1 MNAPRKVLTTGLLF
15 LGSLTFA
22 RAQEQAT
29 NSSRHLTLAEAVQL
43 ALKHN
48 HMVRMA
54 GFQVEEKQHAK
65 DVAKSAYFPTIKN
78 ESRVFTLTD
87 TQFIQIRAGSLG
99 TVAGTPIPNSSVILN
114 QGGLTIVTS
123 GTGLVEP
130 LTQLFT
136 RVKPQNEAASAE
148 LGATRANAQETE
160 NEVAL
165 KVHQLYYRV
174 LITQLHHSATEARI
188 KAAQDLQNE
197 RTQQVKYGSAL
208 DEDVIESRAQSLQA
222 KQELLTTELQL
233 SDLTMQLDDVTG
245 LPLATRL
252 ELDPNVPGVRDTC
265 EREEC
270 IKVALQSHPEIV
282 AAREELRKASAAVQL
297 AKADYVPDI
306 TAFARY
312 SYASNVPFLAHNF
325 GTFGAE
331 LTYDLF
337 DGGRRRAAV
346 RESDAQVA
354 ESKEN
359 LARVTEDVELRL
371 QVAYNKLQRTREMV
385 QVSEELYSLRAESSR
400 VSAQQLQKGAALQ
413 SQAQNAVAQEFDAKT
428 LLLQSQLDYI
438 QARDEVTQAMGL
450 TPE

>member
-1 MNAPRKVLTTGLLF
+1 MNRRNKLLATGLLF

-29 NSSRHLTLAEAVQL
+29 HTSRHLTLTEAVQL

-48 HMVRMA
+48 HVVRIA
-54 GFQVEEKQHAK
+54 GLRVQEMQHAK
-65 DVAKSAYFPTIKN
+65 EKAKSAYFPTIKN
-78 ESRVFTLTD
+78 ESRIFTLTD
-87 TQFIQIRAGSLG
+87 TQFIQIAAGSLG
-99 TVAGTPIPNSSVILN
+99 SVAGTPIPNNSAILN
-114 QGGLTIVTS
+114 QGGLTVVTS
-123 GTGLVEP
+123 GTGLVQP
-130 LTQLFT
+130 LTPLFT
-136 RVKPQNEAASAE
+136 RVKPQNDAASAE
-148 LGATRANAQETE
+148 LGATRADAQETE

-174 LITQLHHSATEARI
+174 LITQLHYSATQARI
-188 KAAQDLQNE
+188 KAAEDLQTE

-208 DEDVIESRAQSLQA
+208 DEDVIESRAQALQA

-245 LPLATRL
+245 LPLTTQL
-252 ELDPNVPGVRDTC
+252 ELDPSVPGVHDTC

-270 IKVALQSHPEIV
+270 IKLALQSHPEIV
-282 AAREELRKASAAVQL
+282 AAREELRKANAAEQL

-354 ESKEN
+354 EAKEN
-359 LARVTEDVELRL
+359 LARVSEDVELRL

-385 QVSEELYSLRAESSR
+385 QVSEELHALRAESSR
-400 VSAQQLQKGAALQ
+400 VYAQQLEKGAALQ
-413 SQAQNAVAQEFDAKT
+413 SQALNAVAQEFDAKT
-428 LLLQSQLDYI
+428 VLLQSQLDYI

-450 TPE
+450 TPQ

>member
-1 MNAPRKVLTTGLLF
+1 MNARRKVLASGLLF

-22 RAQEQAT
+22 RAQEQAAT
-29 NSSRHLTLAEAVQL
+29 SARHLTLQEAVQL

-48 HMVRMA
+48 HVVRMA

-65 DVAKSAYFPTIKN
+65 DVAKSGYFPTIKN
-78 ESRVFTLTD
+78 DSSVFKLTD
-87 TQFIQIRAGSLG
+87 TQFIQIAAGSLG
-99 TVAGTPIPNSSVILN
+99 TAAGTAIPTTPVTLN
-114 QGGLTIVTS
+114 QGGRTVETS
-123 GTGLVEP
+123 RTGLEQP
-130 LTQLFT
+130 LTQLYT
-136 RVKPQNEAASAE
+136 RVKPQNDAASAE
-148 LGATRANAQETE
+148 LGATRANAKETE

-165 KVHQLYYRV
+165 KVHELYYRV

-188 KAAQDLQNE
+188 KAAQDLLSE
-197 RTQQVKYGSAL
+197 RSEQVKYGSAL

-245 LPLATRL
+245 LPLNTRL
-252 ELDPNVPGVRDTC
+252 ELDSSVPGVQDTC
-265 EREEC
+265 ELGEC

-282 AAREELRKASAAVQL
+282 AAREELRKATAAVQL
-297 AKADYVPDI
+297 SKADYVPDV

-312 SYASNVPFLAHNF
+312 DYQNQVPFLARNF
-325 GTFGAE
+325 GVFGLE

-346 RESDAQVA
+346 RESDAAAA
-354 ESKEN
+354 EAKEN

-371 QVAYNKLQRTREMV
+371 QIAYNKLQRTREMV
-385 QVSEELYSLRAESSR
+385 QVSQELYALRAESSR
-400 VSAQQLQKGAALQ
+400 VSAQQLQKGEALQ

-428 LLLQSQLDYI
+428 VLLQSQLDYI
-438 QARDEVTQAMGL
+438 QASDEVTEAMGL

>member
-1 MNAPRKVLTTGLLF
+1 MNARSKLLTTGLLF
-15 LGSLTFA
+15 LGSLPFA
-22 RAQEQAT
+22 RAQEQAA
-29 NSSRHLTLAEAVQL
+29 NSPRHLTLQEAVQL

-48 HMVRMA
+48 HVVRMA
-54 GFQVEEKQHAK
+54 GFQVEAKQHAK
-65 DVAKSAYFPTIKN
+65 DVAKSGYFPTIKN

-87 TQFIQIRAGSLG
+87 TQFIQIPAGSLG
-99 TVAGTPIPNSSVILN
+99 TVAGSAIPNNSVILN

-123 GTGLVEP
+123 GTGLVQP
-130 LTQLFT
+130 LTQLYT
-136 RVKPQNEAASAE
+136 RVRPQNAAASAE
-148 LGATRANAQETE
+148 LGATKANAHETE

-174 LITQLHHSATEARI
+174 LITQLHQTAAEAKI
-188 KAAQDLQNE
+188 KAAEDLQNE
-197 RTQQVKYGSAL
+197 RTAQVKYGSAL
-208 DEDVIESRAQSLQA
+208 DEDVIESRAQTLQS

-233 SDLTMQLDDVTG
+233 TDLTMQLNDVTG
-245 LPLATRL
+245 LPLTSQL
-252 ELDPNVPGVRDTC
+252 DLDPSVPGVQDTC
-265 EREEC
+265 AREEC

-312 SYASNVPFLAHNF
+312 SYANNVPFLAHNF
-325 GTFGAE
+325 GSFGVE

-337 DGGRRRAAV
+337 DGGRRRAQV

-354 ESKEN
+354 EAKEN

-371 QVAYNKLQRTREMV
+371 QIAYNKLQRTKEMV
-385 QVSEELYSLRAESSR
+385 QVSQELYALRAESSR
-400 VSAQQLQKGAALQ
+400 VSAQQLQKGEALQ
-413 SQAQNAVAQEFDAKT
+413 SQAQSAVAQEFDAKT
-428 LLLQSQLDYI
+428 VLLQSQLDYI
-438 QARDEVTQAMGL
+438 QARDEVVQAMGL

>member
-1 MNAPRKVLTTGLLF
+1 MNARSKLLTTGLLF
-15 LGSLTFA
+15 LGSLPFA
-22 RAQEQAT
+22 RAQEQAA
-29 NSSRHLTLAEAVQL
+29 NSPRHLTLQEAVQL

-48 HMVRMA
+48 HVVRMA
-54 GFQVEEKQHAK
+54 GFQVEAKQHAK
-65 DVAKSAYFPTIKN
+65 DVAKSGYFPTIKN

-87 TQFIQIRAGSLG
+87 TQFIQIPAGSLG
-99 TVAGTPIPNSSVILN
+99 TVAGSSIPNNSVILN

-123 GTGLVEP
+123 GTGLVQP
-130 LTQLFT
+130 LTQLYT
-136 RVKPQNEAASAE
+136 RVRPQNAAASAE
-148 LGATRANAQETE
+148 LGATKANAHETE

-174 LITQLHHSATEARI
+174 LITQLHQTAAEAKI
-188 KAAQDLQNE
+188 KAAEDLQNE
-197 RTQQVKYGSAL
+197 RTAQVKYGSAL
-208 DEDVIESRAQSLQA
+208 DEDVIESRAQTLQS

-233 SDLTMQLDDVTG
+233 TDLTMQLNDVTG
-245 LPLATRL
+245 LPLTSQL
-252 ELDPNVPGVRDTC
+252 DLDPSVPGVQDTC
-265 EREEC
+265 AREEC

-312 SYASNVPFLAHNF
+312 SYANNVPFLAHNF
-325 GTFGAE
+325 GSFGVE

-337 DGGRRRAAV
+337 DGGRRRAQV

-354 ESKEN
+354 EAKEN

-371 QVAYNKLQRTREMV
+371 QIAYNKLQRTKEMV
-385 QVSEELYSLRAESSR
+385 QVSQELYALRAESSR
-400 VSAQQLQKGAALQ
+400 VSAQQLQKGEALQ
-413 SQAQNAVAQEFDAKT
+413 SQAQSAVAQEFDAKT
-428 LLLQSQLDYI
+428 TLLQSQLDYI
-438 QARDEVTQAMGL
+438 QARDEVVQAMGL

>member
-1 MNAPRKVLTTGLLF
+1 MNARSKILTAGLLF
-15 LGSLTFA
+15 LVSLTFA
-22 RAQEQAT
+22 RAQDQAAT
-29 NSSRHLTLAEAVQL
+29 SPRHLTLLEAVQL

-48 HMVRMA
+48 HVVRIA
-54 GFQVEEKQHAK
+54 GLRVEEMQHAK
-65 DVAKSAYFPTIKN
+65 EKAKSAYFPTIKN

-87 TQFIQIRAGSLG
+87 TQFIQIPGGSLG

-123 GTGLVEP
+123 GTGLVQP

-148 LGATRANAQETE
+148 LGATRADAQETE

-174 LITQLHHSATEARI
+174 LISQLHYSATEARI

-197 RTQQVKYGSAL
+197 RTEQVKYGSAL
-208 DEDVIESRAQSLQA
+208 DEDVIESHAQSLQA

-245 LPLATRL
+245 LPLTTRL
-252 ELDPNVPGVRDTC
+252 ELDPSVPGVRDTC

-270 IKVALQSHPEIV
+270 MKVALQSHPEIV

-312 SYASNVPFLAHNF
+312 SYSSNVPFLAHNF
-325 GTFGAE
+325 GTFGVE

-354 ESKEN
+354 EAKEN

-385 QVSEELYSLRAESSR
+385 QVSRELYALRAESSR
-400 VSAQQLQKGAALQ
+400 VFAQQLQKGETLQ
-413 SQAQNAVAQEFDAKT
+413 SQLQNAIAQEFDAKT
-428 LLLQSQLDYI
+428 VLLQSQLDYI
-438 QARDEVTQAMGL
+438 QARDEVTEAIGL

>member
-1 MNAPRKVLTTGLLF
+1 MTRRNKLLATGLLF

-29 NSSRHLTLAEAVQL
+29 NTSRHLTLTEAVQL

-48 HMVRMA
+48 HVVRIA
-54 GFQVEEKQHAK
+54 GLRVQEMQHAK
-65 DVAKSAYFPTIKN
+65 EKAKSAYFPTIKN
-78 ESRVFTLTD
+78 ESRIFTLTD
-87 TQFIQIRAGSLG
+87 TQFIQIAAGSLG
-99 TVAGTPIPNSSVILN
+99 SVAGTPIPNNSAILN
-114 QGGLTIVTS
+114 QGGLTVVTS
-123 GTGLVEP
+123 GTGLVQP
-130 LTQLFT
+130 LTPLFT
-136 RVKPQNEAASAE
+136 RVKPQNDAASAE
-148 LGATRANAQETE
+148 LGATRADAQETE

-174 LITQLHHSATEARI
+174 LITQLHYSATQARI
-188 KAAQDLQNE
+188 KAAEDLQTE

-208 DEDVIESRAQSLQA
+208 DEDVIESRAQALQA

-245 LPLATRL
+245 LPLTTQL
-252 ELDPNVPGVRDTC
+252 ELDPSVPGVHDTC

-270 IKVALQSHPEIV
+270 VKLALQSHPEIV
-282 AAREELRKASAAVQL
+282 AAREELRKANAAEQL

-354 ESKEN
+354 EAKEN
-359 LARVTEDVELRL
+359 LARVSEDVELRL

-385 QVSEELYSLRAESSR
+385 QVSEELHALRAESSR
-400 VSAQQLQKGAALQ
+400 VYAQQLEKGAALQ
-413 SQAQNAVAQEFDAKT
+413 SQALNAVAQEFDAKT
-428 LLLQSQLDYI
+428 VLLQSQLDYI

-450 TPE
+450 TPQ

>member
-1 MNAPRKVLTTGLLF
+1 MTRRNKLLATGLLF

-29 NSSRHLTLAEAVQL
+29 NTSRHLTLTEAVQL

-48 HMVRMA
+48 HVVRIA
-54 GFQVEEKQHAK
+54 GLRVQEMQHAK
-65 DVAKSAYFPTIKN
+65 EKAKSAYFPTIKN
-78 ESRVFTLTD
+78 ESRIFTLTD
-87 TQFIQIRAGSLG
+87 TQFIQIAAGSLG
-99 TVAGTPIPNSSVILN
+99 SVAGTPIPNNSAILN
-114 QGGLTIVTS
+114 QGGLTVVTS
-123 GTGLVEP
+123 GTGLVQP
-130 LTQLFT
+130 LTPLFT
-136 RVKPQNEAASAE
+136 RVKPQNDAASAE
-148 LGATRANAQETE
+148 LGATRADAQETE

-174 LITQLHHSATEARI
+174 LITQLHYSATQARI
-188 KAAQDLQNE
+188 KAAEDLQTE

-208 DEDVIESRAQSLQA
+208 DEDVIESRAQALQA

-245 LPLATRL
+245 LPLTTQL
-252 ELDPNVPGVRDTC
+252 ELDPSVPGVHDTC

-270 IKVALQSHPEIV
+270 VKLALQSHPEIV
-282 AAREELRKASAAVQL
+282 AAREELRKANAAEQL

-354 ESKEN
+354 EAKEN
-359 LARVTEDVELRL
+359 LARVSEDVELRL

-385 QVSEELYSLRAESSR
+385 QVSEELHALRTESSR
-400 VSAQQLQKGAALQ
+400 VYAQQLEKGAALQ
-413 SQAQNAVAQEFDAKT
+413 SQALNAVAQEFDAKT
-428 LLLQSQLDYI
+428 VLLQSQLDYI

-450 TPE
+450 TPQ

>member
-1 MNAPRKVLTTGLLF
+1 MNARSKILTAGLLF
-15 LGSLTFA
+15 LASLTFA
-22 RAQEQAT
+22 RAQDQAAT
-29 NSSRHLTLAEAVQL
+29 SPRHLTLLEAVQL

-48 HMVRMA
+48 HVVRIA
-54 GFQVEEKQHAK
+54 GLRVEEMQHAK
-65 DVAKSAYFPTIKN
+65 EKAKSAYFPTIKN

-87 TQFIQIRAGSLG
+87 TQFIQIPGGSLG

-123 GTGLVEP
+123 GTGLVQP

-148 LGATRANAQETE
+148 LGATRADAQETE

-174 LITQLHHSATEARI
+174 LISQLHYSATEARI

-197 RTQQVKYGSAL
+197 RTEQVKYGSAL
-208 DEDVIESRAQSLQA
+208 DEDVIESHAQSLQA

-245 LPLATRL
+245 LPLTTRL
-252 ELDPNVPGVRDTC
+252 ELDPSVPGVRDTC

-270 IKVALQSHPEIV
+270 MKVALQSHPEIV

-312 SYASNVPFLAHNF
+312 SYSSNVPFLAHNF
-325 GTFGAE
+325 GTFGVE

-354 ESKEN
+354 EAKEN

-385 QVSEELYSLRAESSR
+385 QVSQELYALRAESSR
-400 VSAQQLQKGAALQ
+400 VFAQQLQKGETLQ
-413 SQAQNAVAQEFDAKT
+413 SQLQNAVAQEFDAKT
-428 LLLQSQLDYI
+428 VLLQSQLDYI
-438 QARDEVTQAMGL
+438 QARDEVTEAIGL

>member
-1 MNAPRKVLTTGLLF
+1 MNARSKILTAGLLF
-15 LGSLTFA
+15 LASLTFA
-22 RAQEQAT
+22 RAQEQAAT
-29 NSSRHLTLAEAVQL
+29 SPRHLTLQEAVQF

-48 HMVRMA
+48 HVVRIA
-54 GFQVEEKQHAK
+54 GLRVEEMQHAK
-65 DVAKSAYFPTIKN
+65 EKAKSAYFPTIKN

-87 TQFIQIRAGSLG
+87 TQFIQIPGGSLG

-123 GTGLVEP
+123 GTGLVQP

-148 LGATRANAQETE
+148 LGATRADAQETE

-174 LITQLHHSATEARI
+174 LISQLHYSATEARI

-197 RTQQVKYGSAL
+197 RTEQVKYGSAL
-208 DEDVIESRAQSLQA
+208 DEDVIESHAQSLQA

-245 LPLATRL
+245 LPLTTRL
-252 ELDPNVPGVRDTC
+252 ELDPSVPGVRDTC

-312 SYASNVPFLAHNF
+312 SYSSNVPFLAHNF
-325 GTFGAE
+325 GTFGVE

-354 ESKEN
+354 EAKEN

-385 QVSEELYSLRAESSR
+385 QVSQELYALRAESSR
-400 VSAQQLQKGAALQ
+400 VFAQQLQKGETLQ
-413 SQAQNAVAQEFDAKT
+413 SQLQNAVAQEFDAKT
-428 LLLQSQLDYI
+428 VLLQSQLDYI
-438 QARDEVTQAMGL
+438 QARDELTEAIGL

>member
-1 MNAPRKVLTTGLLF
+1 MNRRNKLLATGLLF
-15 LGSLTFA
+15 LGSLTIA

-29 NSSRHLTLAEAVQL
+29 NTSRHLTLAEAVQL

-48 HMVRMA
+48 HVVRIA
-54 GFQVEEKQHAK
+54 GLRVEELQHAK
-65 DVAKSAYFPTIKN
+65 EKAKSAYFPTIKN
-78 ESRVFTLTD
+78 ESRVFTVTD
-87 TQFIQIRAGSLG
+87 TQFIQIAAGSLG
-99 TVAGTPIPNSSVILN
+99 TVAGTAIPATPVTIN
-114 QGGLTIVTS
+114 QGGKTFVTS
-123 GTGLVEP
+123 GTGLLQP

-136 RVKPQNEAASAE
+136 RVKPQNDAASAE
-148 LGATRANAQETE
+148 LGATRADAQETE

-174 LITQLHHSATEARI
+174 LITQLHHSATQARI
-188 KAAQDLQNE
+188 KAAEDLQNE

-208 DEDVIESRAQSLQA
+208 DEDVIESRAQALQA

-245 LPLATRL
+245 LPLTTQL
-252 ELDPNVPGVRDTC
+252 ELDPSVPGIHDTC

-282 AAREELRKASAAVQL
+282 AAREELRKANAAVQL

-325 GTFGAE
+325 GSFGAE

-354 ESKEN
+354 EAKEN

-385 QVSEELYSLRAESSR
+385 QVSEELHALRAESSR
-400 VSAQQLQKGAALQ
+400 VYAQQLEKGAALQ
-413 SQAQNAVAQEFDAKT
+413 SQALNAVAQEFDAKT
-428 LLLQSQLDYI
+428 VLLQSQLDYI

>member
-1 MNAPRKVLTTGLLF
+1 MNARSKILTAGLLF
-15 LGSLTFA
+15 LASLTFA
-22 RAQEQAT
+22 RAQDQAAT
-29 NSSRHLTLAEAVQL
+29 SPRHLTLQEAVQL

-48 HMVRMA
+48 HVVRIA
-54 GFQVEEKQHAK
+54 GLRVEEMQHAK
-65 DVAKSAYFPTIKN
+65 EKAKSAYFPTIKN

-87 TQFIQIRAGSLG
+87 TQFIQISGGSLG

-123 GTGLVEP
+123 GTGLVQP

-148 LGATRANAQETE
+148 LGATRADAQETE

-174 LITQLHHSATEARI
+174 LISQLHYSATEARI

-197 RTQQVKYGSAL
+197 RTEQVKYGSAL
-208 DEDVIESRAQSLQA
+208 DEDVIESHAQSLQA

-245 LPLATRL
+245 LPLTTRL
-252 ELDPNVPGVRDTC
+252 ELDPSVPGVRDTC

-270 IKVALQSHPEIV
+270 IKVARQSHPEIV
-282 AAREELRKASAAVQL
+282 EAREELRKASAAVQL

-312 SYASNVPFLAHNF
+312 SYSSNVPFLAHNF
-325 GTFGAE
+325 GTFGVE

-354 ESKEN
+354 EAKEN

-385 QVSEELYSLRAESSR
+385 QVSQELYALRAESSR
-400 VSAQQLQKGAALQ
+400 VFAQQLQKGETLQ
-413 SQAQNAVAQEFDAKT
+413 SQLQNAVAQEFDAKT
-428 LLLQSQLDYI
+428 VLLQSQLDYI
-438 QARDEVTQAMGL
+438 QARDEVTEAIGL

>member
-1 MNAPRKVLTTGLLF
+1 MNARSKLLTTGLLF
-15 LGSLTFA
+15 LGSLPFA
-22 RAQEQAT
+22 RAQEQAA
-29 NSSRHLTLAEAVQL
+29 NSPRHLTLQEAVQL

-48 HMVRMA
+48 HVVRMA
-54 GFQVEEKQHAK
+54 GFQVEAKQHAK
-65 DVAKSAYFPTIKN
+65 DVAKSGYFPTIKN

-87 TQFIQIRAGSLG
+87 TQFIQIPAGSLG
-99 TVAGTPIPNSSVILN
+99 TVAGSAIPNNSVILN

-123 GTGLVEP
+123 GTGLVQP
-130 LTQLFT
+130 LTQLYT
-136 RVKPQNEAASAE
+136 RVRPQNAAASAE
-148 LGATRANAQETE
+148 LGATKANAHETE

-174 LITQLHHSATEARI
+174 LITQLHQTAAEAKI
-188 KAAQDLQNE
+188 KAAEDLQNE
-197 RTQQVKYGSAL
+197 RTAQVKYGSAL
-208 DEDVIESRAQSLQA
+208 DEDVIESRAQTLQS

-233 SDLTMQLDDVTG
+233 TDLTMQLNDVTG
-245 LPLATRL
+245 LPLTSQL
-252 ELDPNVPGVRDTC
+252 DLDPSVPGVQDTC
-265 EREEC
+265 AREEC

-312 SYASNVPFLAHNF
+312 SYANNVPFLAHNF
-325 GTFGAE
+325 GSFGVE

-337 DGGRRRAAV
+337 DGGRRRAQV

-354 ESKEN
+354 EAKEN

-371 QVAYNKLQRTREMV
+371 QIAYNKLQRTKEMV
-385 QVSEELYSLRAESSR
+385 QVSQELYALRAESSR
-400 VSAQQLQKGAALQ
+400 VSAQQLQKGEALQ
-413 SQAQNAVAQEFDAKT
+413 SQAQSAVAQEFDAKT
-428 LLLQSQLDYI
+428 TLLQSQLDYI
-438 QARDEVTQAMGL
+438 QARDEVVQAMGL

>member
-1 MNAPRKVLTTGLLF
+1 MNARSKILTAGLLF
-15 LGSLTFA
+15 LASLTFA
-22 RAQEQAT
+22 RAQDQAAT
-29 NSSRHLTLAEAVQL
+29 SPRHLTLQEAVQL

-48 HMVRMA
+48 HVVRLA
-54 GFQVEEKQHAK
+54 GLRVEEMQHAK
-65 DVAKSAYFPTIKN
+65 EKAKSAYFPTIKN

-87 TQFIQIRAGSLG
+87 TQFIQIPGGSLG

-123 GTGLVEP
+123 GTGLVQP

-148 LGATRANAQETE
+148 LGATRADAQETE

-174 LITQLHHSATEARI
+174 LISQLHYSATEARI

-197 RTQQVKYGSAL
+197 RTEQVKYGSAL
-208 DEDVIESRAQSLQA
+208 DEDVIESHAQSLQA

-245 LPLATRL
+245 LPLTTRL
-252 ELDPNVPGVRDTC
+252 ELDPSVPGVRDTC

-312 SYASNVPFLAHNF
+312 SYSSNVPFLAHNF
-325 GTFGAE
+325 GTFGVE

-354 ESKEN
+354 EAKEN

-385 QVSEELYSLRAESSR
+385 QVSQELYALRAESSR
-400 VSAQQLQKGAALQ
+400 VFAQQLQEGETLQ
-413 SQAQNAVAQEFDAKT
+413 SQLQNAVAQEFDAKT
-428 LLLQSQLDYI
+428 VLLQSQLDYI
-438 QARDEVTQAMGL
+438 QARDEVTEAIGL